1 MKLTILMYHKV
12 DELENG
18 VRHPGN
24 YVQPAEFERQ
34 LDELLTWGYRTID
47 FAQWIDARDARTTA
61 NLPEKPLIVTF
72 DDGYTC
78 FDARAWPALRARG
91 MDATVFLVSGQIGGV
106 NAWESDEIE
115 LPLLDAKRIL
125 ALQNEGVRFG
135 SHSVAHR
142 PLAHVP
148 VEDARDELT
157 RSRTQLAELLGRDVD
172 VFAYPFS
179 NQNRV
184 VRELA
189 REAGYR
195 CAVRGKG
202 RMNSPATD
210 LFGLRR
216 IKVEPTTTVESLER
230 TLARERRRWFL

>member
-24 YVQPAEFERQ
+24 YVRPAEFEQQ
-34 LDELLTWGYRTID
+34 LDALLAWGYRTIG
-47 FAQWIDARDARTTA
+47 FAQWIESRNARTTA

-78 FDARAWPALRARG
+78 FDTHAWPTLRARG

-115 LPLLDAKRIL
+115 LPLLSATQIL
-125 ALQNEGVRFG
+125 ALQNEGVHFG

-142 PLAHVP
+142 PLAHIP
-148 VEDARDELT
+148 VEDARDELN
-157 RSRTQLAELLGRDVD
+157 RSRTQLGELLGQDVD

-179 NQNRV
+179 NQNGV

-202 RMNSPATD
+202 RMNSLTTD

-216 IKVEPTTTVESLER
+216 IKVEPTTTVESLEH